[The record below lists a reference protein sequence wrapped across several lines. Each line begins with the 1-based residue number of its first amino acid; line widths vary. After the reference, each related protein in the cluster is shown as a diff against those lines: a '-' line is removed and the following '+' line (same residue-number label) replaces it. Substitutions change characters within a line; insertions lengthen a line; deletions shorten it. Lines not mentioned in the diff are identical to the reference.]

1 MTIKTSNNYR
11 SRDLKL
17 IFVTWMFLDQNPSNE
32 EHAWKNGRVY
42 LLMLLPTCASHAR
55 DLCVSDVFLVQAT
68 YAHPSVVALHL
79 RWSCTP
85 KIFNSMTWTTILALQ
100 SVGVDPP
107 FWPLSTL
114 GDLSVFHSSSLV
126 SHATRTTYLS
136 NHLGNYSWGIYLA
149 SHYDPW

>member
-42 LLMLLPTCASHAR
+42 LLMLLPTCVSHAR

-79 RWSCTP
+79 RWSYTP
-85 KIFNSMTWTTILALQ
+85 KIFNSMT
-100 SVGVDPP
+100 
-107 FWPLSTL
+107 
-114 GDLSVFHSSSLV
+114 
-126 SHATRTTYLS
+126 
-136 NHLGNYSWGIYLA
+136 
-149 SHYDPW
+149 